1 MLTIQDHIALQQAL
15 IAALNGKIA
24 TAQALGDVARL
35 AELQLELA
43 EADQPLNRL
52 LEA

>member
-1 MLTIQDHIALQQAL
+1 MVNIEDHIKLQQAH
-15 IAALNGKIA
+15 ITALNGKIA

-43 EADQPLNRL
+43 EAEQPLNRL